1 MSDYDWRHFDQ
12 NPTLQPGPPAEPDD
26 PPPAAQHARP
36 QEADTGPLPRA
47 DIAAAAEL
55 ADPAEQQG
63 GPAAPPPPPP
73 AGGADNRGASLSAE
87 AFPPRSR
94 PEPPRPRHSARP
106 VAPRDWGHSA
116 DPAEHNGS
124 GDKNPSAL
132 LDRLSPE
139 TLAPP
144 RKPQP
149 SRGWRHALLKSTGGL
164 VNPGLST
171 YEEKLRED
179 VQTIRGLLRGDCY
192 RIGVFVGKGGTGK
205 STIATCIASIF
216 AEFRAD
222 DRVVAVDA
230 DPSFGKLADRIAPA
244 TSQTFWDLLGDE
256 ANGRL
261 KRWTDVKAHLGSN
274 SETGLWLLRGEHRTQ
289 RRRLIDA
296 DTYSRAMQIIERY
309 MNIAVIDCG
318 QVLEHDVMQ
327 AVLPTLNAAIVVGAI
342 EPGAGLAAGETLA
355 WLGGAGYH
363 RLMRNAV
370 VVLNDPRGRAS
381 KQTRASLLRDFTAH
395 ADGPTVVMPFDGHL
409 SAGGVIDTKAGV
421 GARTRR
427 ASIEIAA
434 HVAREFAG
442 TALESGRR

>member
-1 MSDYDWRHFDQ
+1 MSDYDWRHFDRHSTRQ
-12 NPTLQPGPPAEPDD
+12 SGPATEPDD
-26 PPPAAQHARP
+26 PPSPAQHARP
-36 QEADTGPLPRA
+36 QEADTGPLPRE

-55 ADPAEQQG
+55 AESSEQPG
-63 GPAAPPPPPP
+63 GATSPPPPPHN
-73 AGGADNRGASLSAE
+73 ADNWGSSSAE
-87 AFPPRSR
+87 SYQPRSR
-94 PEPPRPRHSARP
+94 PEPPRPRHSAGP
-106 VAPRDWGHSA
+106 AAPPDWGRSA
-116 DPAEHNGS
+116 GPAQQNGS
-124 GDKNPSAL
+124 GEKNPAAL
-132 LDRLSPE
+132 LDRLSPQ

-144 RKPQP
+144 PKPQP
-149 SRGWRHALLKSTGGL
+149 ARGWRHALLKSTGGL

-216 AEFRAD
+216 AEFRSD

-244 TSQTFWDLLGDE
+244 TSQTYWDLLGDE
-256 ANGRL
+256 ASGRL

-296 DTYSRAMQIIERY
+296 DVYRRAMQIVERY

-318 QVLEHDVMQ
+318 QVLEHDVMA
-327 AVLPTLNAAIVVGAI
+327 AVLPTLNAAIIVGAM

-421 GARTRR
+421 GTRTRR

-434 HVAREFAG
+434 HVAREFAS
-442 TALESGRR
+442 TTLESGQR